1 MNNVTI
7 PDLSITALSGDAA
20 TRTASWTTGGSDS
33 GGLDVVELDFEWF
46 DPMSSSFLDWNL
58 LMPGH
63 TENVTLPE
71 LPSDLSVFEPPA
83 GTEFGLEII
92 DVDVINGYDDLIAQ
106 MSAWDG
112 NIVSVILTGRV
123 VKGKEEEGVW

>member
-1 MNNVTI
+1 MNVII
-7 PDLSITALSGDAA
+7 PDLSLTALSGDAN
-20 TRTASWTTGGSDS
+20 TRTASWTIGGSDAV
-33 GGLDVVELDFEWF
+33 GLDFVELDFEWP
-46 DPMSSSFLDWNL
+46 DPMNPFNSLDWNL
-58 LMPGH
+58 SMPGD
-63 TENVTLPE
+63 TETVTLPE